1 MNPAIREG
9 RNEFVLGQKL
19 AFATAALLLGIAS
32 FVSLLGMEKGILA
45 IAFACLALQSKTEP
59 RLEQRRG
66 WAKAGLVLGTLI
78 VILVPTTLLIFYD
91 RVATLIEVLENL

>member
-1 MNPAIREG
+1 MNPAIGEG
-9 RNEFVLGQKL
+9 KSEFVLGQKL

-45 IAFACLALQSKTEP
+45 IAFACLALRSKVEP

-66 WAKAGLVLGTLI
+66 WAKTGLVLGTI
-78 VILVPTTLLIFYD
+78 MVILVPTMLLLFHD
-91 RVATLIEVLENL
+91 RVAAVIEALENF